1 MSVGVILE
9 NPDIDERKELLKEI
23 IKGKEYN
30 NLIKK
35 LEENKIW
42 KIYNRPSFFTYSSHA
57 IAPDEADTQG
67 YGAT

>member
-35 LEENKIW
+35 NVKEFKKGHI
-42 KIYNRPSFFTYSSHA
+42 I
-57 IAPDEADTQG
+57 DEII
-67 YGAT
+67 